1 MTRQELSLAITRRTR
16 WMGLLATLALVF
28 MFGSVTLNIY
38 TTTRP
43 GYHPDSSGSFL
54 TWAMVFS
61 PLGLPLFC
69 LFLFM
74 HLWKKWPIRCPH
86 CGAPLGREKKKFYDV
101 VATGV
106 CKECRKEVVDGS
118 D

>member
-1 MTRQELSLAITRRTR
+1 
-16 WMGLLATLALVF
+16 
-28 MFGSVTLNIY
+28 MFGSVILGLY

-43 GYHPDSSGSFL
+43 GYRPEASAVLGWALVVSS
-54 TWAMVFS
+54 
-61 PLGLPLFC
+61 LGLPLFC
-69 LFLFM
+69 LLLFVR
-74 HLWKKWPIRCPH
+74 LWKKWPIRCPH

-106 CKECRKEVVDGS
+106 CRECRKEVVDGS